1 MNDAMNEPAEPGE
14 GATIGAASA
23 AHPDETGGA
32 GPEAGPV
39 ASIGGPATASPG
51 RPDRL
56 ARVPWGPVALFVA
69 LAFGLAW
76 LVALPLWLMDLESSA
91 AQLVFP
97 ITASAMMFTPAIA
110 AVVTMFATRTP
121 RGERLRFLGMWPL
134 RPAKRVVGMMLLA
147 LFAPLA
153 VFALATAVAVLF
165 GWVRLDLVH
174 FSGFV
179 EANTAALPEGVDPGI
194 MPQPG
199 LLIAINLALFPILAV
214 IPNSI
219 VGFGEEL
226 GWRGWLLPALRP
238 LGLWP
243 SLLLSGAIWG
253 LWHAPLT
260 LLGHNYGLF
269 DWRGVALMTLNC
281 TISGVVFGWLR
292 LRSGSVWPAAIGHG
306 AFNGTGG
313 MIVWFMAAGQLETF
327 DTALASVAGVAGWIV
342 FAVIIAVLALTGQL
356 KREPELAPRR

>member
-1 MNDAMNEPAEPGE
+1 MNDAMNEAAEPGE

-23 AHPDETGGA
+23 AHPGETGGA

-153 VFALATAVAVLF
+153 VFALATAVAVLL

-269 DWRGVALMTLNC
+269 DWRGVRVAA
-281 TISGVVFGWLR
+281 
-292 LRSGSVWPAAIGHG
+292 PAIG
-306 AFNGTGG
+306 
-313 MIVWFMAAGQLETF
+313 L
-327 DTALASVAGVAGWIV
+327 GVAGGDRARRIQRHRRDDRV
-342 FAVIIAVLALTGQL
+342 VHGRGPAGDVRHRA
-356 KREPELAPRR
+356 RERRGSGGLDRVRRHHRGARAHGAAEA

>member
-1 MNDAMNEPAEPGE
+1 MTDHQ
-14 GATIGAASA
+14 TW
-23 AHPDETGGA
+23 
-32 GPEAGPV
+32 
-39 ASIGGPATASPG
+39 
-51 RPDRL
+51 PDRL
-56 ARVPWGPVALFVA
+56 ERVPWGPVALFA
-69 LAFGLAW
+69 PLAFGLAW
-76 LVALPLWLMDLESSA
+76 LVALPLWLMDLESAS
-91 AQLVFP
+91 AQLVF
-97 ITASAMMFTPAIA
+97 TVVAMAMMCTPAIA
-110 AVVTMFATRTP
+110 ALVTMLATRTP
-121 RGERLRFLGMWPL
+121 RSERLRFLGMWPL
-134 RPAKRVVGMMLLA
+134 RPAKRVVGMTLLA

-153 VFALATAVAVLF
+153 FFALTTAVAALF

-179 EANTAALPEGVDPGI
+179 EASTAALPEGVDPGI
-194 MPQPG
+194 MPPPG
-199 LLIAINLALFPILAV
+199 LLIGVNLALFPILAV

-281 TISGVVFGWLR
+281 TILGVVFGWLR
-292 LRSGSVWPAAIGHG
+292 LRSGSVWPAVIGHG
-306 AFNGTGG
+306 ALNGTGG
-313 MIVWFMAAGQLETF
+313 MILWLVAAGETETF
-327 DTALASVAGVAGWIV
+327 NAALASVAGVAGWIV
-342 FAVIIAVLALTGQL
+342 LAGIIAVLALTGQL
-356 KREPELAPRR
+356 RREPELAAVRPSA